1 MNPGRFELCLKVRD
15 FAASVGFYKKLG
27 FTETINWKESGYST
41 LVNGNCAISLYKD
54 DIDGNI
60 LNFRGGDVAQ
70 IAKELGIPSETES
83 DGSIGA
89 WITDPDGN
97 VIYFNTAPDE
107 KP

>member
-15 FAASVGFYKKLG
+15 FAKSVEFYRKLG
-27 FTETINWKESGYST
+27 FTQTISWKESGYST
-41 LVNGNCAISLYKD
+41 LSNGNCVISLYND
-54 DIDGNI
+54 DIDCNI

-70 IAKELGIPSETES
+70 IAEELGIISETES

-97 VIYFNTAPDE
+97 KIYFNTAPDE